1 MRPPNLNEVATSL
14 PPLNFSCMTIST
26 YKWPETSPTST
37 PRNPVLRSRMATRS
51 SNGLSGRALRPPW
64 SSFDKGR
71 TMGVT
76 KRVRIFNRVLCDD
89 LACSYRGRIVIVPD
103 DQDRPEDPLCFS
115 TQQSRLIRQ
124 TWTSSPTRFVGGVD
138 GETRTSSHPS
148 QRQSPSR
155 DDGAGPKTS
164 TFAAAP
170 DSIFRHLKNIEKVCR
185 VVDERIQR
193 KKIEKEWSTRM
204 ISETARLRRDEESV
218 EDMPERRGRPR
229 PNGDA
234 DGAKLDNT
242 PATFDDCLR
251 KPRPMEEEVV
261 PTSQSLERY
270 LSLSPLS
277 QPALIGPLDASRAPN
292 DDDFL
297 DVAVTCVHVVHVE
310 CLLIR
315 DFHSPL
321 RPPNLEVT

>member
-1 MRPPNLNEVATSL
+1 MKPPKRNEVATSL
-14 PPLNFSCMTIST
+14 PPLNLSCMTISTT

-37 PRNPVLRSRMATRS
+37 PRNPVLRSRMATRPS
-51 SNGLSGRALRPPW
+51 DGLSGRALRPPW

-71 TMGVT
+71 TMGAT
-76 KRVRIFNRVLCDD
+76 KRVRIFNCVLCD
-89 LACSYRGRIVIVPD
+89 LACSYCGHVVVVPD
-103 DQDRPEDPLCFS
+103 VQDRPEDPLCFS

-124 TWTSSPTRFVGGVD
+124 TWTSSPTRSVGGVN

-148 QRQSPSR
+148 QRQSSSR
-155 DDGAGPKTS
+155 DGAGPKNS

-185 VVDERIQR
+185 IVDERIQ
-193 KKIEKEWSTRM
+193 KKKTEKEWSTRM
-204 ISETARLRRDEESV
+204 ISETARLGRDEECV
-218 EDMPERRGRPR
+218 GDMCRERAH

-234 DGAKLDNT
+234 DSAKLDNT
-242 PATFDDCLR
+242 PATFDDRLG

-277 QPALIGPLDASRAPN
+277 QTAPIGPSDASRAPN
-292 DDDFL
+292 DDGLL
-297 DVAVTCVHVVHVE
+297 DVAVTCVNVVHVE
-310 CLLIR
+310 CLLNR
-315 DFHSPL
+315 EFHSPL